1 MGPQIGIVAD
11 DLTGGTTVG
20 ALLARRG
27 VPTTVLFS
35 RESVTRD
42 AQSAEGAVVVS
53 TDSRAM
59 PPEVAFG
66 RVRAATLALAAAGA
80 RQFAKRI
87 DTTCRGGI
95 GAEVEGMLAALDP
108 GHVAVIVPAMPQS
121 RRIVV
126 DGYSVIDSVLLARTG
141 VAQDVRTPVTESHLP
156 TLLADQF
163 SVPIG
168 HVGIGAVLAGAQVLQ
183 GELARARTD
192 GARAILVDAASL
204 EDVTAIAQATVA
216 LDWRVVAVDPGPF
229 TTALAAAQG
238 IAAPADRADHPL
250 RDDPSVEDRGT
261 VVVVAGSATGVTHRQ
276 IARVRAAA
284 GTETIAVDPADLL
297 DEAGAGRVAQ
307 EVVARARAW
316 HRDGH
321 PRVAVLAFDT
331 VVDGR
336 PPDPERLSRLSGL
349 SGHQVAI
356 RLSEQLGRLARV
368 LADEV
373 GRHCAGFYLTGGDV
387 MVRSVAALGAQ
398 GITLRDFV
406 IPQVDHGVLRGG
418 PYDGLPVVCKG
429 GLTGDDRTALHSV
442 NRLFDERS
450 RTDAHSPA

>member
-1 MGPQIGIVAD
+1 M
-11 DLTGGTTVG
+11 
-20 ALLARRG
+20 
-27 VPTTVLFS
+27 
-35 RESVTRD
+35 
-42 AQSAEGAVVVS
+42 
-53 TDSRAM
+53 
-59 PPEVAFG
+59 
-66 RVRAATLALAAAGA
+66 
-80 RQFAKRI
+80 
-87 DTTCRGGI
+87 
-95 GAEVEGMLAALDP
+95 
-108 GHVAVIVPAMPQS
+108 
-121 RRIVV
+121 
-126 DGYSVIDSVLLARTG
+126 
-141 VAQDVRTPVTESHLP
+141 
-156 TLLADQF
+156 
-163 SVPIG
+163 
-168 HVGIGAVLAGAQVLQ
+168 
-183 GELARARTD
+183 
-192 GARAILVDAASL
+192 
-204 EDVTAIAQATVA
+204 
-216 LDWRVVAVDPGPF
+216 
-229 TTALAAAQG
+229 AAAQG

-250 RDDPSVEDRGT
+250 RDEPSAEDRGT
-261 VVVVAGSATGVTHRQ
+261 VVVVAGSATAVTHRQ

-284 GTETIAVDPADLL
+284 GTETIAVDPAALL
-297 DEAGAGRVAQ
+297 DEAGASQVAD
-307 EVVARARAW
+307 EVATRARAW

-356 RLSEQLGRLARV
+356 RLSDQLGGLARV
-368 LADEV
+368 LADQV
-373 GRHCAGFYLTGGDV
+373 APHCAGFYLTGGDV